1 MQPVT
6 LMVSSVFSGFLR
18 LLPGLLV
25 CAGGT
30 ALALWVNSVTGFSVS
45 ATALFVG
52 VLFGNLRSGAV
63 STQVGLNFASK
74 PLLRLAIVLLG
85 FRLSL
90 TEIRAEVGLWDVLA
104 LLVLVSA
111 TVWGIG
117 KLCTKCGLSADF
129 GRLLGVGYAVCGV
142 SAIAAV
148 KPLTTAEE
156 EEVAYAV
163 GLVTFFGT
171 LSMLSYPVLGALS
184 DMAPELF
191 GWWVGAATH
200 DVAQVVATAAIRGDE
215 ALETAVV
222 VKLGRVALLGPI
234 LVTLTFVTLGRKS
247 VGRPGVAKVFPSF
260 VVGFL
265 LAVGIRS
272 FDVMSAD
279 LLAQIDNVR
288 KVLLAVAMVGV
299 GALVNVR
306 SLTAMGGKPLKV
318 GFVSWFLLAIA
329 ALLAARLVTLL

>member
-6 LMVSSVFSGFLR
+6 LMVSSAFRGLLR

-45 ATALFVG
+45 ATALFSG

-163 GLVTFFGT
+163 ASSPFWNPVYAFIPCFG
-171 LSMLSYPVLGALS
+171 S
-184 DMAPELF
+184 
-191 GWWVGAATH
+191 
-200 DVAQVVATAAIRGDE
+200 AIGH
-215 ALETAVV
+215 
-222 VKLGRVALLGPI
+222 G
-234 LVTLTFVTLGRKS
+234 S
-247 VGRPGVAKVFPSF
+247 
-260 VVGFL
+260 
-265 LAVGIRS
+265 
-272 FDVMSAD
+272 
-279 LLAQIDNVR
+279 
-288 KVLLAVAMVGV
+288 
-299 GALVNVR
+299 
-306 SLTAMGGKPLKV
+306 
-318 GFVSWFLLAIA
+318 
-329 ALLAARLVTLL
+329 